1 MSNTPRLKEEYS
13 NKIVKEL
20 KDKLDLTNI
29 MQVPSLEKIIISR
42 GVGAAVSD
50 KKLIDHAVEELT
62 LISGQKAIATLS
74 KKDVASFKLRKGTPI
89 GAKVTLRGDRMY
101 EFLDR
106 LITIALPRV
115 RDFQGIKADGF
126 DGRGNYNL
134 GIKEQIIFPEINIDL
149 SLIHI

>member
-50 KKLIDHAVEELT
+50 KKPVSYTH
-62 LISGQKAIATLS
+62 
-74 KKDVASFKLRKGTPI
+74 LRAHET
-89 GAKVTLRGDRMY
+89 
-101 EFLDR
+101 
-106 LITIALPRV
+106 
-115 RDFQGIKADGF
+115 
-126 DGRGNYNL
+126 
-134 GIKEQIIFPEINIDL
+134 
-149 SLIHI
+149 